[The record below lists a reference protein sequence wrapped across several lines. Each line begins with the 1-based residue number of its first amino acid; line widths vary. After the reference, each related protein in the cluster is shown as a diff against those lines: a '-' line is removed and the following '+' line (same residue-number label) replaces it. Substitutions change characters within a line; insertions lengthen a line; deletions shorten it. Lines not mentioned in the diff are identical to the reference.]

1 MSTLP
6 DMVAKT
12 QAGMVLSRLSG
23 DLDTL
28 CSVNS
33 AMSGRGT
40 RRIAAQFGI
49 APGVVGS

>member
-1 MSTLP
+1 
-6 DMVAKT
+6 MVAKM
-12 QAGMVLSRLSG
+12 QAGLVMSRVSG
-23 DLDTL
+23 DLDAR

-33 AMSGRGT
+33 ARSGRGA